1 MSNRT
6 VRSRHMSHVIA
17 VLGAMMIGGMT
28 LFAGGTA
35 VAQYDFCNKTSYA
48 LSAAVGYVDG
58 ESLVTRGWWRLRP
71 GECKRVL
78 SEKVQPGRY
87 FVYAEA
93 IPGHQGELKTW
104 SGRTPL
110 CVQNDSLFTLRDQ
123 DECAEDPRRQR
134 EFQPVDVTAE
144 GNGTWITEFTDENN
158 FTVFMAEIAGVQR
171 LMRDIGVYNGT
182 IDGSLG
188 RNTKAALA
196 RYSKQKGLGSTST
209 INDTIID
216 SLINEANQADARQG
230 FFFCN
235 STMLPV
241 WAAIAQPRGQDNGYM
256 SSGWWRL
263 ESQECAKVR
272 RGSLDGQNF
281 YVYGLM
287 EAETRSVPLA
297 GGDTEFCISSV
308 QFEAEG
314 DVACDEAG
322 FDKASFRRVD
332 VGTDK
337 AFTFQFTPELFNPDF
352 AERIRAEADEQ
363 E

>member
-1 MSNRT
+1 MALLAALMLSG
-6 VRSRHMSHVIA
+6 MA
-17 VLGAMMIGGMT
+17 WLGGGS
-28 LFAGGTA
+28 AS
-35 VAQYDFCNKTSYA
+35 AQYDFCNKTSYA

-58 ESLVTRGWWRLRP
+58 ESLVTRGWWRLRA

-123 DECAEDPRRQR
+123 DECGEDPRRQR
-134 EFQPVDVTAE
+134 EFHPVDVTE
-144 GNGTWITEFTDENN
+144 EDGGTQTTEFTDENN

-171 LMRDIGVYNGT
+171 LLKDIGVYDGR

-196 RYSKQKGLGSTST
+196 RYSSQKGLGNSST

-216 SLINEANQADARQG
+216 SLITEANQADARQG

-241 WAAIAQPRGQDNGYM
+241 WAAIAQPKGEENTYI

-272 RGSLDGQNF
+272 RGNLAGEDF

-287 EAETRSVPLA
+287 EAESRSVPLA
-297 GGDTEFCISSV
+297 GGDTDFCVSSV
-308 QFEAEG
+308 QFEAEA
-314 DVACDEAG
+314 DVPCEEAG
-322 FDKASFRRVD
+322 FDTASFRRVN
-332 VGTDK
+332 VGSDK
-337 AFTFQFTPELFNPDF
+337 AHTFQFTPELFNPDF
-352 AERIRAEADEQ
+352 ADRVRAETEQ
-363 E
+363 NDQ

>member
-1 MSNRT
+1 MSNRS
-6 VRSRHMSHVIA
+6 VRLRPISGAITLFGIL
-17 VLGAMMIGGMT
+17 VLSGMT
-28 LFAGGTA
+28 MLAGSKA
-35 VAQYDFCNKTSYA
+35 AAQYDFCNKTSYA

-58 ESLVTRGWWRLRP
+58 ESLVTRGWWRLRA

-93 IPGHQGELKTW
+93 IPGHKGELKTW

-134 EFQPVDVTAE
+134 EFQPVDVTNE
-144 GNGTWITEFTDENN
+144 GNGTWTTEFTDENN

-171 LMRDIGVYNGT
+171 LLTDIGVYDGR

-188 RNTKAALA
+188 RNTKAALT
-196 RYSKQKGLGSTST
+196 RYAKQKGLGNASS

-216 SLINEANQADARQG
+216 SLITEANQADARQG

-241 WAAIAQPRGQDNGYM
+241 WAAIAQPQGEEGYS

-272 RGSLDGQNF
+272 RGALSGESF

-287 EAETRSVPLA
+287 EAESRSVPLA

-322 FDKASFRRVD
+322 FDKANFRRID
-332 VGTDK
+332 TGTDK

-352 AERIRAEADEQ
+352 ADRVRAEADEEQ
-363 E
+363 